1 MSDLFSEHW
10 MKKYQSEWN
19 KDSELTSRL
28 DRAGFSAVIGYGFTD
43 EEHPRASITVESGR
57 IVRAGPYSGESLDW
71 DLRAKERH
79 WQNWLQLEIG
89 STSLGLAYDTGKL
102 KFLAGDFK
110 LMIKNPDLYR
120 SFIRSFSAM
129 GRAAEEINRAA

>member
-19 KDSELTSRL
+19 KDSKLISRL
-28 DRAGFSAVIGYGFTD
+28 EKIGFSAVVGYGFTG
-43 EEHPRASITVESGR
+43 EEHPRACIEVQGGR
-57 IVRAGPYSGESLDW
+57 IAKAAAYRNERLDW

-79 WQNWLQLEIG
+79 WQNWLRLEVG
-89 STSLGLAYDTGKL
+89 NTGLGLAYDTGKL

-110 LMIKNPDLYR
+110 LMLKNPDLYK
-120 SFIRSFSAM
+120 SFIRSFSVM